1 MLYQDVNVNGTVVL
15 LEAAKNFDVRKFV
28 FASSSSVYGNNEKV
42 PFSETDNVDYPI
54 SPYAATKKAGELL
67 CHTYSHL
74 YGIGMTCLRLFTVY
88 GPRQRPDLAIHKF
101 ARLIEAGRPIPVFGD
116 GSMMRDFSYIDDIID
131 GVVAAMDACRGYEIY
146 NLGESRPVRLD
157 ALIAAIEAALGKK
170 AIIQRMPMQPGDVDR
185 TYADVQKAML
195 ALIPPQDGPGDGLGV
210 LLSGSEA
217 RVAETIDEEGTDYGY
232 HGQDGS
238 YLTELLLKKGYEVY
252 GIIRRSSSFH
262 TGRIDHLYVDPH
274 NQPALK
280 LVYDL
285 TDGNNLSA
293 MINDE
298 PDEVYNLGAQ
308 SHARQLRHAHLYGG
322 RGLLGTLRLL
332 EAVRKMKRPARFYQA
347 SSSEMYGKVRE
358 VPQNETHLSIREVR
372 TGVPRFTDSGRRSI
386 TGRRTACLR
395 VTASCSIM
403 SRRGGRNV
411 CDAKDHAGS
420 DTNQDGL
427 QDKLYLGNLDA
438 KATGASRGL
447 CRGDV
452 ADAAAGSA

>member
-1 MLYQDVNVNGTVVL
+1 MNTARSKVVVTGAAGFIGSHLCERLLGDGWAVVGVDNFDGFYDPQIKRANLAGCVGNARFQLVEADIRDAEAVNSVFAGRDVEIVVHLAARAGVRPSIEEPVLYQDVNVNGTVVL

-157 ALIAAIEAALGKK
+157 ALIAAIEAVLGKK

-195 ALIPPQDGPGDGLGV
+195 ALGYRPRTDLETGLKRFV
-210 LLSGSEA
+210 EWFRSGA
-217 RVAETIDEEGTDYGY
+217 C
-232 HGQDGS
+232 
-238 YLTELLLKKGYEVY
+238 
-252 GIIRRSSSFH
+252 RR
-262 TGRIDHLYVDPH
+262 DD
-274 NQPALK
+274 
-280 LVYDL
+280 
-285 TDGNNLSA
+285 
-293 MINDE
+293 
-298 PDEVYNLGAQ
+298 
-308 SHARQLRHAHLYGG
+308 
-322 RGLLGTLRLL
+322 
-332 EAVRKMKRPARFYQA
+332 
-347 SSSEMYGKVRE
+347 
-358 VPQNETHLSIREVR
+358 
-372 TGVPRFTDSGRRSI
+372 
-386 TGRRTACLR
+386 
-395 VTASCSIM
+395 
-403 SRRGGRNV
+403 
-411 CDAKDHAGS
+411 
-420 DTNQDGL
+420 
-427 QDKLYLGNLDA
+427 
-438 KATGASRGL
+438 
-447 CRGDV
+447 
-452 ADAAAGSA
+452 

>member
-1 MLYQDVNVNGTVVL
+1 MNTARSKVVVTGAAGFIGSHLCERLLGDGWAVVGVDNFDGFYDPQIKWANLAGCVGNARFQLLEADIRDAEAVNSVFAGRDVEIVVHLAARAGVRPSIEEPVLYQDVNVNGTVVL

-157 ALIAAIEAALGKK
+157 ALIAAIEAVLGKK

-195 ALIPPQDGPGDGLGV
+195 ALGYRPRTDLETGLKRFV
-210 LLSGSEA
+210 EWFRSGA
-217 RVAETIDEEGTDYGY
+217 C
-232 HGQDGS
+232 
-238 YLTELLLKKGYEVY
+238 
-252 GIIRRSSSFH
+252 RR
-262 TGRIDHLYVDPH
+262 DD
-274 NQPALK
+274 
-280 LVYDL
+280 
-285 TDGNNLSA
+285 
-293 MINDE
+293 
-298 PDEVYNLGAQ
+298 
-308 SHARQLRHAHLYGG
+308 
-322 RGLLGTLRLL
+322 
-332 EAVRKMKRPARFYQA
+332 
-347 SSSEMYGKVRE
+347 
-358 VPQNETHLSIREVR
+358 
-372 TGVPRFTDSGRRSI
+372 
-386 TGRRTACLR
+386 
-395 VTASCSIM
+395 
-403 SRRGGRNV
+403 
-411 CDAKDHAGS
+411 
-420 DTNQDGL
+420 
-427 QDKLYLGNLDA
+427 
-438 KATGASRGL
+438 
-447 CRGDV
+447 
-452 ADAAAGSA
+452 